1 MDTELDG
8 WLASETMVARVAAA
22 HQLAKRYEPAL
33 ETITRQE
40 ETLSIIAETVV
51 TLGEDVSWER
61 KRADDLQA
69 EKDLIAEKLG
79 LIEEEPEPEPLIEP
93 PETADD
99 LPVAHASD
107 GMDHDD
113 AAANADPGPDDRG
126 GWRIMGHSMKENQF
140 ATRTSVR
147 TANSRRG
154 RGKASASLPLYPISE
169 SSSSTRPTMTT
180 TQPVVA
186 ISGCGFH
193 IWWQDGPIDREAG
206 EEAHGAFV
214 EDVLL
219 GVINRMEF
227 YQGSKFACEENDRKR

>member
-1 MDTELDG
+1 MSKPTGTDEVQEEEMFGRITNRIDALIKGNANFEQLKEHIHTALEVDTELDG

-79 LIEEEPEPEPLIEP
+79 LIEEEPEPEPPVEP

-113 AAANADPGPDDRG
+113 DAAANADPAPDDEG
-126 GWRIMGHSMKENQF
+126 
-140 ATRTSVR
+140 
-147 TANSRRG
+147 
-154 RGKASASLPLYPISE
+154 
-169 SSSSTRPTMTT
+169 
-180 TQPVVA
+180 
-186 ISGCGFH
+186 
-193 IWWQDGPIDREAG
+193 AG
-206 EEAHGAFV
+206 E
-214 EDVLL
+214 
-219 GVINRMEF
+219 
-227 YQGSKFACEENDRKR
+227 